1 MAAYEQQ
8 LFELLE
14 TVAKQSA
21 SDLHLSAGRI
31 PTLRIDGGL
40 VPVKK
45 SKILTPEDTE
55 GFTEVLLNEEQKKAL
70 QRNRAVDLSYAYK
83 NIARFRV
90 NIYYQ
95 FNTISIAL
103 RFIPAKIRTLD
114 ELGLPDI
121 LHKFSKYQQGLVL
134 LTGPAGHGKS
144 TTLAAIMDEINN
156 TRTEHII
163 TVEDPIEYIFTQ
175 NRCIIDQREVGRD
188 TPSFRAALR
197 DSFRQDPDVIMLG
210 EMRDPE
216 TISTAITAA
225 ETGHLI
231 FGTLHTNSASQTI
244 DRIIDSFPPE
254 QQSQI
259 RAQLA
264 LTLVGVVSQRLLP
277 KIDGGR
283 VPGMELLLVNS
294 AVRNLIR
301 ENKVHELGLVIETS
315 ADQGMISMNR
325 YLANMVKQGEIA
337 MEIAENYSLNPTELK
352 MLTNK

>member
-1 MAAYEQQ
+1 MENYEQR

-14 TVAKQSA
+14 VIARQNA
-21 SDLHLSAGRI
+21 SDLHLSSGRV

-40 VPVKK
+40 VPFKK
-45 SKILTPEDTE
+45 SNILTPEDTR
-55 GFTEVLLNEEQKKAL
+55 GFMGVFLNEKQMQSFEE
-70 QRNRAVDLSYAYK
+70 RRSIDISYSYK
-83 NIARFRV
+83 NIARFRI

-103 RFIPAKIRTLD
+103 RFIPAEIRTIEQLN
-114 ELGLPDI
+114 LPEI
-121 LHKFSKYQQGLVL
+121 LHKFAQYKQGFIL

-144 TTLAAIMDEINN
+144 TTLAALLDEINQN
-156 TRTEHII
+156 RNEHII
-163 TVEDPIEYIFTQ
+163 TIEDPIEYIFTQ
-175 NRCIIDQREVGRD
+175 NRAIIDQREVGRD
-188 TPSFRAALR
+188 TPDFYTALR
-197 DSFRQDPDVIMLG
+197 DSFRQDPDVIMVG

-231 FGTLHTNSASQTI
+231 FATLHTNSAAQSV
-244 DRIIDSFPPE
+244 DRIIDSFPAQ

-264 LTLVGVVSQRLLP
+264 LTLVGVVAQRLIP

-283 VPGMELLLVNS
+283 IPAVEILIANS

-301 ENKVHELGLVIETS
+301 EQKIHELNLVIETS
-315 ADQGMISMNR
+315 ANQGMISMNR
-325 YLANMVKQGEIA
+325 YLANLVKSGKVAID
-337 MEIAENYSLNPTELK
+337 IAESYSLNPNELRLLISK
-352 MLTNK
+352 

>member
-1 MAAYEQQ
+1 MNYEQK

-14 TVAKQSA
+14 TVARQNA
-21 SDLHLSAGRI
+21 SDLHISAGRI
-31 PTLRIDGGL
+31 PTLRIDGSL
-40 VPVKK
+40 VPIKK
-45 SKILTPEDTE
+45 GDILKPEDTK
-55 GFTEVLLNEEQKKAL
+55 GLAEVMLNEQQKEELEK
-70 QRNRAVDLSYAYK
+70 NRAVDLSYAYK

-90 NIYYQ
+90 NAYYQ

-103 RFIPAKIRTLD
+103 RFIPANIRTLE
-114 ELGLPDI
+114 ELSLPET
-121 LHKFSKYQQGLVL
+121 LHRFAKYQQGLVL
-134 LTGPAGHGKS
+134 VTGPAGHGKS
-144 TTLAAIMDEINN
+144 TSLAAIIDEINN

-163 TVEDPIEYIFTQ
+163 TIEDPIEYIFTQ

-188 TPSFRAALR
+188 TLDFKTALR

-231 FGTLHTNSASQTI
+231 FGTLHTNNASQSI
-244 DRIIDSFPPE
+244 DRVIDSFPPN

-259 RAQLA
+259 RSQLA

-283 VPGMELLLVNS
+283 IPAIELLLANS

-301 ENKVHELGLVIETS
+301 ENKVHELPLVIETS

-325 YLANMVKQGEIA
+325 YLADLIKRGEIS
-337 MEIAENYSLNPTELK
+337 MDIAENYSLNPTELK
-352 MLTNK
+352 MLINK